1 MAQIGKYTVMLIIAV
16 ALSIFAH
23 WVNSDYLTVFFA
35 QNAILLGVTIF
46 TIHTAAAVGV
56 LMSQLEILR
65 NKTNGDFTSTI
76 RGIKNSFFEAI
87 ILLFLI
93 MVVAIALTT
102 KAKCISPLSVI
113 PFHDI
118 LLPALLVLC
127 VIGLIDIVRDTANAI
142 LMCLEPP
149 E

>member
-1 MAQIGKYTVMLIIAV
+1 MAQIGKYTVMLIVAF

-46 TIHTAAAVGV
+46 TIHTAAVGV

-65 NKTNGDFTSTI
+65 NKTNGDFTNTI
-76 RGIKNSFFEAI
+76 QGIRNSFFEAI
-87 ILLFLI
+87 VFLFLI

-113 PFHDI
+113 PLYD
-118 LLPALLVLC
+118 LWLSTLLVFF
-127 VIGLIDIVRDTANAI
+127 VIGLIDIVRDTASSI
-142 LMCLEPP
+142 LMCLNPP
-149 E
+149 K

>member
-1 MAQIGKYTVMLIIAV
+1 MDQIGKYTVMLIMAF

-46 TIHTAAAVGV
+46 TIHTAAVGV

-76 RGIKNSFFEAI
+76 QGIRNSFFEAI
-87 ILLFLI
+87 VFLFLI

-113 PFHDI
+113 PFYD
-118 LLPALLVLC
+118 LWLSTLLVFF
-127 VIGLIDIVRDTANAI
+127 VIGLIDIVRDTANSI
-142 LMCLEPP
+142 LMCLNPP
-149 E
+149 K